1 MLNND
6 KTKILNAYNIF
17 WTNLWRYRIKH
28 KIKIFNLKIL
38 NGILKS
44 KLPIKFIIIFW
55 VIKIERSKWKSTNS
69 IEINNVE
76 NICAKITIVWSKIDI
91 IKLVY
96 RKGQSWSR
104 LLHNLRLKQGLK
116 YRRGKN
122 FK

>member
-104 LLHNLRLKQGLK
+104 LLHNLRLK
-116 YRRGKN
+116 
-122 FK
+122 